1 MSTQEAL
8 KKYDEHRQKMAAYQ
22 LALKTMSYDQATVA
36 PKKGAAYRNQM
47 AAILSGE
54 LFSLEN
60 DPSYLKLIEELSQM
74 DLEDEIKREINGIK
88 KQQDKTKYIPKDVF
102 IKYAQLTRDGETAW
116 EEAKEKKDYSLFQP
130 ILKQLVEMTQ
140 QIVSY
145 RKDDRSVYDQLLDD
159 FEPDFNTELYDEFFV
174 TLKEKLVPFIQKIL
188 KLNLNAPAW
197 LSYPVSID
205 VQRKLVNALAQH
217 LEYDLDAG
225 LISESAHPFSSG
237 FSAFDNRVTVKYHE
251 NAFTSSLYALI
262 HEIGHAT
269 YNGQVDEK
277 WNGHYVADSMSF
289 GMHES
294 QSRFFENILGRDK
307 AFWETLYPVFQKE
320 VDFLKEITLE
330 EFIFGVN
337 YVENSLIRIEAD
349 ELTYPLHIMVRYEIE
364 KGLFN
369 GSLSTEGLDEVWS
382 DKMEAYLGIR
392 PQNAA
397 EGILQDIHWSG
408 AAFGYFPTYALGSA
422 YAAQWLKAI
431 NKDLNLSHHLSKG
444 DLKTIKAWLKE
455 NIHQYGGLYS
465 PKEMMLRV
473 SKETFNPEYYVEY
486 LIEKFSRIYPELAK

>member
-1 MSTQEAL
+1 MTTQEAL

-36 PKKGAAYRNQM
+36 PKKGASYRNQM

-159 FEPDFNTELYDEFFV
+159 FEPDFNTELYDEFFAA
-174 TLKEKLVPFIQKIL
+174 LKESLVPFIQKIL

-320 VDFLKEITLE
+320 VSFLKEINLD

-369 GSLSTEGLDEVWS
+369 GSLSTEGLDEVWAN
-382 DKMEAYLGIR
+382 KMEAYLGVR

-397 EGILQDIHWSG
+397 DGILQDIHWSG

-431 NKDLNLSHHLSKG
+431 QKDLNLSQHLSKG

-473 SKETFNPEYYVEY
+473 SKEAFNPEYYVEY